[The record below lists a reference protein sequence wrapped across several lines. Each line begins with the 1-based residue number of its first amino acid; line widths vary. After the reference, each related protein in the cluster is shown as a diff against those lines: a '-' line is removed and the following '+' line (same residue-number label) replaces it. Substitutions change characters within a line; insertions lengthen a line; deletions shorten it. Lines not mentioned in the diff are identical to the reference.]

1 MAVYRVYTKQNKKA
15 NIRENTTG
23 NHQDCTKWKKKKERK
38 KHLAKYCNKM

>member
-23 NHQDCTKWKKKKERK
+23 NHQDCTKWKKKRKKER
-38 KHLAKYCNKM
+38 NI